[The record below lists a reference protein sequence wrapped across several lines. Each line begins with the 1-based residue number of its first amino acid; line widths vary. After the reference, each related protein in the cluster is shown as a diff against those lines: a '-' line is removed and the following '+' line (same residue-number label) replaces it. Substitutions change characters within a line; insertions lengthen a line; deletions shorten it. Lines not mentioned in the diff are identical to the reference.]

1 MKKSFFRIYLVPF
14 LFSVAAT
21 VQSDSTVEEQK
32 ARLPDMIVSSEDP
45 EVRKKL
51 LLIYENLEKD
61 VSDPT
66 VALPTTSGYSQ

>member
-1 MKKSFFRIYLVPF
+1 MKKSFFRIYLVLF

-32 ARLPDMIVSSEDP
+32 ARLLDMIVSSEDP